1 LTSSEPT
8 LIDLHVHTTESD
20 GSLSPRACVARA
32 AELGLAAIGVVD
44 HDTIAGNAEAV
55 AAGTELGVEVVP
67 GVEVSADLDGL
78 STHILGYFVET
89 PSDTLLAVL
98 GRLRSWRSERNP
110 RMLEKLR
117 ALGCPVD
124 MAEVAAEA
132 GGQVIG
138 RPHIAAVLV
147 RKGLVPS
154 TQHAFDRYLGDG
166 AAAYVD
172 RARVGAD
179 EAIDALVESGAVPVL
194 AHPGALKVASES
206 EVENVVRRLAA
217 CGLRG
222 LETRYSGHRADQTAA
237 YEWLARELGLVV
249 TGGSDFHGTAKPDI
263 EMGSGF
269 GAMAVPLSV
278 LDDLKAERHRL
289 MP

>member
-1 LTSSEPT
+1 VE
-8 LIDLHVHTTESD
+8 
-20 GSLSPRACVARA
+20 RA
-32 AELGLAAIGVVD
+32 AELGLAAIGIVD
-44 HDTIAGNAEAV
+44 HDTIAGNAEAA
-55 AAGTELGVEVVP
+55 AAGRELGVEVVP

-89 PSDTLLAVL
+89 PSERLLDVL
-98 GRLRSWRSERNP
+98 ERLRSWRNERNP
-110 RMLEKLR
+110 RMLERLR
-117 ALGCPVD
+117 DLGCPVE

-132 GGQVIG
+132 GGRVVG

-147 RKGLVPS
+147 RKGLVRS

-172 RARVGAD
+172 RDKVGAD
-179 EAIDALVESGAVPVL
+179 EAIGALVESGAVPVL
-194 AHPGALKVASES
+194 AHPGALKVASNSDIES
-206 EVENVVRRLAA
+206 VVRQLAA

-222 LETRYSGHRADQTAA
+222 LEAKYSGHRAEQTAA

-249 TGGSDFHGTAKPDI
+249 TGGSDYHGAAKPDI

-278 LDDLKAERHRL
+278 LDDLKAERRRL